1 MALLFVKVGCK
12 IYHNAQEWKWQ
23 MEFGS
28 KLRELREKAGLTQYE
43 LAEGIAASSF
53 ISLLE
58 AGKRKPKPDLIVKLA
73 SRLGVPTEE
82 LVMDQSAQERELNL
96 NTAKVALSSGDL
108 ELAEDFANQ
117 VLKFGV
123 DGVQDAASLAACVVL
138 LQVSARRGLFDGVLD
153 QLEQL
158 LKDHPNAAPD
168 LRSRIGNEII
178 RVCFRSG
185 NMALGVQRGE
195 ALLMEYAEAWPETE
209 VVELM
214 VQLAGCHFR
223 RGDTPRATEIIGRA
237 LKLAEKCKSPKAM
250 VQSYWQASV
259 LANLRGD
266 VKLALSQITEAMHW
280 TKLAELN
287 QVLPILN
294 DNAAKWMLD
303 MPNADLDQIH
313 NLAESAYLDLAS
325 QNNPGHAAYTCITLS
340 EVEMRRGSFD
350 KALMYV
356 RKGLAELPPEI
367 PGPKASLFS
376 QEAKVL
382 FKLGKF
388 DESFMQLDRAMEHM
402 RTMAPDRELA
412 THWGEIAR
420 VFVEMGYKDRA
431 IYAYEQAI
439 AVGNAA
445 QAEQSIY
452 AEANF

>member
-1 MALLFVKVGCK
+1 MSLLFVKVGCK

-58 AGKRKPKPDLIVKLA
+58 AGKRKPKADLVAKLA
-73 SRLGVPTEE
+73 ARLGVPTEE
-82 LVMDQSAQERELNL
+82 LVIDQSAQERELNL

-108 ELAEDFANQ
+108 ELAEDYANQ
-117 VLKFGV
+117 VLKFGPE
-123 DGVQDAASLAACVVL
+123 GVRDAASIAASVVL
-138 LQVSARRGLFDGVLD
+138 LQVSARRGLFEGVLD

-158 LKDHPNAAPD
+158 LKEYPKAAPD

-178 RVCFRSG
+178 RVCIRSG
-185 NMALGVQRGE
+185 NFALGVQRGE
-195 ALLMEYAEAWPETE
+195 ALLMEYVEIWPETE

-214 VQLAGCHFR
+214 VQLAACHFR
-223 RGDTPRATEIIGRA
+223 RGDTPRATEIISRA

-259 LANLRGD
+259 LSNLRGD
-266 VKLALSQITEAMHW
+266 VNLALSQITEAMHW

-303 MPNADLDQIH
+303 MPEPDLDRIH
-313 NLAESAYLDLAS
+313 NLAESAYLDLSS
-325 QNNPGHAAYTCITLS
+325 QNNPGHAATTCITLS
-340 EVEMRRGSFD
+340 EVEIRLGNFE
-350 KALMYV
+350 KALMYAK
-356 RKGLAELPPEI
+356 KGLSELPPGI
-367 PGPKASLFS
+367 PGPRASLLS
-376 QEAKVL
+376 QEAKTL
-382 FKLGKF
+382 FKLGRI
-388 DESFMQLDRAMEHM
+388 DESFAQLERAMDHL
-402 RTMAPDRELA
+402 RILAPDRDLA

-420 VFVEMGYKDRA
+420 VFVEMGHKDRA

-439 AVGNAA
+439 VVGNAS
-445 QAEQSIY
+445 QAEQGLF
-452 AEANF
+452 AEAHR

>member
-1 MALLFVKVGCK
+1 
-12 IYHNAQEWKWQ
+12 
-23 MEFGS
+23 MEFGP

-43 LAEGIAASSF
+43 LAEGLAASSF

-58 AGKRKPKPDLIVKLA
+58 AGKRKPKSDLVVKLA
-73 SRLGVPTEE
+73 SRLGVPVEE
-82 LVMDQSAQERELNL
+82 LVIDQSAQERDLNL

-108 ELAEDFANQ
+108 EVAEELAHQ
-117 VLKFGV
+117 VLKFGPV
-123 DGVQDAASLAACVVL
+123 GVQDSASLSASVL
-138 LQVSARRGLFDGVLD
+138 LIQVNVRKGLFEGVLD

-158 LKDHPNAAPD
+158 LKDHPKATPD

-178 RVCFRSG
+178 RACIRSG
-185 NMALGVQRGE
+185 NLALGVQRGE
-195 ALLMEYAEAWPETE
+195 ALLMEYATLWPEIE

-250 VQSYWQASV
+250 VQSYWQASA
-259 LANLRGD
+259 LAGD
-266 VKLALSQITEAMHW
+266 LGDLPLALSHISHAIHW
-280 TKLAELN
+280 SKLAELH

-303 MPNADLDQIH
+303 MPNPDLDRIH
-313 NLAESAYLDLAS
+313 DLAESAYLDLAS
-325 QNNPGHAAYTCITLS
+325 QNNPGSAAYTCITLS
-340 EVEMRRGSFD
+340 EVEMRRGNFE

-356 RKGLAELPPEI
+356 RKGLAELPLEM

-376 QEAKVL
+376 QEGKIL
-382 FKLGKF
+382 FRLGKF
-388 DESFMQLDRAMEHM
+388 AESFSMLDRAMEHM
-402 RTMAPDRELA
+402 RTMAADRELA

-420 VFVEMGYKDRA
+420 VYVAMGHKDLA

-445 QAEQSIY
+445 QAEQNVLT
-452 AEANF
+452 EANL

>member
-1 MALLFVKVGCK
+1 
-12 IYHNAQEWKWQ
+12 
-23 MEFGS
+23 MEFGP
-28 KLRELREKAGLTQYE
+28 KLRELREQAGLTQYE

-58 AGKRKPKPDLIVKLA
+58 AGKRKPKSDLVVKLA
-73 SRLGVPTEE
+73 SRLGVPVEE
-82 LVMDQSAQERELNL
+82 LVSDQSAQERELNL

-108 ELAEDFANQ
+108 EIAEDFAHK
-117 VLKFGV
+117 VLKFGPE
-123 DGVQDAASLAACVVL
+123 GVQDMASLSASVLL
-138 LQVSARRGLFDGVLD
+138 LQVNVRRGQFEGVLD

-158 LKDHPNAAPD
+158 FKDYPKVAPD

-185 NMALGVQRGE
+185 NLALGVQRGE
-195 ALLMEYAEAWPETE
+195 ALLMEYATVWSEIE

-214 VQLAGCHFR
+214 VQLAACHYR
-223 RGDTPRATEIIGRA
+223 RGDTPRATEIIGRS
-237 LKLAEKCKSPKAM
+237 LKLADKCQSPKAM
-250 VQSYWQASV
+250 VQSYWQASS
-259 LANLRGD
+259 LAGELGD
-266 VKLALSQITEAMHW
+266 LPLALSHISHAIHW
-280 TKLAELN
+280 TKLAELH

-303 MPNADLDQIH
+303 MPNPDLDRIH
-313 NLAESAYLDLAS
+313 ELAESAYLDLAS
-325 QNNPGHAAYTCITLS
+325 QNNPGSSAYTCITLS
-340 EVEMRRGSFD
+340 EVEMRKGNFD

-382 FKLGKF
+382 FRLGKSQ
-388 DESFMQLDRAMEHM
+388 ESFAVLDRAMEHM

-412 THWGEIAR
+412 IHWGEVAR
-420 VFVEMGYKDRA
+420 VFVDMDHKDLA

-445 QAEQSIY
+445 QAEQHVL
-452 AEANF
+452 AEANV

>member
-1 MALLFVKVGCK
+1 
-12 IYHNAQEWKWQ
+12 
-23 MEFGS
+23 MEFGT
-28 KLRELREKAGLTQYE
+28 KLRELRQQAGLTQFE

-58 AGKRKPKPDLIVKLA
+58 AGKRKPKPELIVKLA

-82 LVMDQSAQERELNL
+82 LVVDQSTQERELNL

-108 ELAEDFANQ
+108 ELAEEYANQ
-117 VLKFGV
+117 VLKFGPE
-123 DGVQDAASLAACVVL
+123 GVQDSASVAASVVL
-138 LQVSARRGLFDGVLD
+138 VQVRARRGHFDGVVD

-158 LKDHPNAAPD
+158 FRDYPNATPD
-168 LRSRIGNEII
+168 LRSRIGNEIV

-185 NMALGVQRGE
+185 NLALGVQRGE
-195 ALLMEYAEAWPETE
+195 TLLMEYATVWPATE

-214 VQLAGCHFR
+214 VQLAACHFR
-223 RGDTPRATEIIGRA
+223 RGDTPRASEIVERA

-250 VQSYWQASV
+250 VQSYWQASA
-259 LANLRGD
+259 LAGDRGD
-266 VKLALSQITEAMHW
+266 LALALSHISNAIHW

-303 MPNADLDQIH
+303 LPNPDLDRIH
-313 NLAESAYLDLAS
+313 DLAESAYLDLAA

-340 EVEMRRGSFD
+340 EVELRQGNYE

-356 RKGLAELPPEI
+356 RKGVAELPPEI

-376 QEAKVL
+376 QEAKIL
-382 FKLGKF
+382 FRLGKIS
-388 DESFMQLDRAMEHM
+388 DSIAQLEQAMEHM
-402 RTMAPDRELA
+402 LTMPPDRELA
-412 THWGEIAR
+412 THWGEVAR
-420 VFVEMGYKDRA
+420 VFVEIGLKDRA

-439 AVGNAA
+439 AVGAA
-445 QAEQSIY
+445 SQAEQKVLT
-452 AEANF
+452 EANF

>member
-1 MALLFVKVGCK
+1 
-12 IYHNAQEWKWQ
+12 
-23 MEFGS
+23 MEFGT
-28 KLRELREKAGLTQYE
+28 KLRELRERAGLTQYE

-58 AGKRKPKPDLIVKLA
+58 AGKRKPKPELIAKLA
-73 SRLGVPTEE
+73 ARLGVPTEE
-82 LVMDQSAQERELNL
+82 LVIDQSAQERELNL

-108 ELAEDFANQ
+108 ELAEDFANL
-117 VLKFGV
+117 VLKHGPE
-123 DGVQDAASLAACVVL
+123 GVQDAASLAASVLL
-138 LQVSARRGLFDGVLD
+138 LQVNVRRGLFEGVLD

-158 LKDHPNAAPD
+158 FKDYPNAAPD

-178 RVCFRSG
+178 RVCIRSG
-185 NMALGVQRGE
+185 NLALGVQRGE
-195 ALLMEYAEAWPETE
+195 ALLMEYAEVWPETE
-209 VVELM
+209 IVELM

-223 RGDTPRATEIIGRA
+223 RGDSPRATEIIGRA

-250 VQSYWQASV
+250 VQSYWQASS
-259 LANLRGD
+259 LAGDRGD
-266 VKLALSQITEAMHW
+266 LALALSHIAHAIHW
-280 TKLAELN
+280 TKLAELH

-303 MPNADLDQIH
+303 MPNPDLDRIH
-313 NLAESAYLDLAS
+313 DLAESAYLDLAS
-325 QNNPGHAAYTCITLS
+325 QNNPGSAAYTCITLS
-340 EVEMRRGSFD
+340 EVEFRQGNFE

-356 RKGLAELPPEI
+356 RKGVAELPPEI
-367 PGPKASLFS
+367 PGPKASLYS

-382 FKLGKF
+382 FRLGRM
-388 DESFMQLDRAMEHM
+388 DESFAQLERAMEHM

-412 THWGEIAR
+412 IHWGEIAR

-445 QAEQSIY
+445 QAEQSILV
-452 AEANF
+452 EANF

>member
-1 MALLFVKVGCK
+1 
-12 IYHNAQEWKWQ
+12 

-58 AGKRKPKPDLIVKLA
+58 AGKRKPKPDMIVKLA
-73 SRLGVPTEE
+73 ARLGVPTEE

-117 VLKFGV
+117 VLKFGPE
-123 DGVQDAASLAACVVL
+123 GVRDMASLAASVL
-138 LQVSARRGLFDGVLD
+138 LLQISARRGLFDGVLD

-158 LKDHPNAAPD
+158 LKDHPKAAPD
-168 LRSRIGNEII
+168 LRSRIGNEIV

-185 NMALGVQRGE
+185 NLALGVQRGE
-195 ALLMEYAEAWPETE
+195 ALLMEYAEIWPETE
-209 VVELM
+209 IVELM

-266 VKLALSQITEAMHW
+266 VNLALSQITEAMHW

-303 MPNADLDQIH
+303 MPNPDFDHIH
-313 NLAESAYLDLAS
+313 DLAESAYLDLAS
-325 QNNPGHAAYTCITLS
+325 QNNPGHAAYTCVTLS
-340 EVEMRRGSFD
+340 EVELRKGNFE

-382 FKLGKF
+382 FRLGKV
-388 DESFMQLDRAMEHM
+388 DEAFLQLDRAMEHM

-412 THWGEIAR
+412 IHWGEIAR
-420 VFVEMGYKDRA
+420 VFVEMGHKDRA

-439 AVGNAA
+439 GVGNAA
-445 QAEQSIY
+445 QAEQIVF
-452 AEANF
+452 AEASL

>member
-1 MALLFVKVGCK
+1 
-12 IYHNAQEWKWQ
+12 
-23 MEFGS
+23 MEFGP

-58 AGKRKPKPDLIVKLA
+58 AGKRKPKPELVVKLA
-73 SRLGVPTEE
+73 SRLGVPLED
-82 LVMDQSAQERELNL
+82 LSINQDAQERELTL

-108 ELAEDFANQ
+108 ELAEDYANQ
-117 VLKFGV
+117 VLKFGPE
-123 DGVQDAASLAACVVL
+123 GVHDSASVAASVVL
-138 LQVSARRGLFDGVLD
+138 LQVKARRGLFDGVLD

-158 LKDHPNAAPD
+158 LKDYPKAAPD
-168 LRSRIGNEII
+168 LRSRIGNEIV

-195 ALLMEYAEAWPETE
+195 ALLMEYAGVWPETE
-209 VVELM
+209 MVELM

-223 RGDTPRATEIIGRA
+223 RGDAPRATEIVDRA

-250 VQSYWQASV
+250 VQSYWQASS
-259 LANLRGD
+259 LAGDRGD
-266 VKLALSQITEAMHW
+266 LALALSHISNAIHW

-303 MPNADLDQIH
+303 MPNPDLDRIH
-313 NLAESAYLDLAS
+313 DLAESAYLDLAS

-340 EVEMRRGSFD
+340 EVELRKGNFD

-356 RKGLAELPPEI
+356 RKGVAELPPEI
-367 PGPKASLFS
+367 PGPKASLYS

-382 FKLGKF
+382 FRLGKI
-388 DESFMQLDRAMEHM
+388 DESFLQLDRAMEHM
-402 RTMAPDRELA
+402 SIMPPDRELA
-412 THWGEIAR
+412 IHWGEIAR

-445 QAEQSIY
+445 QAEQGVL

>member
-1 MALLFVKVGCK
+1 
-12 IYHNAQEWKWQ
+12 

-82 LVMDQSAQERELNL
+82 LVIDQSAQERELNL

-108 ELAEDFANQ
+108 ELAEEYANQ
-117 VLKFGV
+117 VLKYGPE
-123 DGVQDAASLAACVVL
+123 GVQDAASLAASVL
-138 LQVSARRGLFDGVLD
+138 LLQISARRGLFEGVLD
-153 QLEQL
+153 KLEQL
-158 LKDHPNAAPD
+158 LKDHPKAASE

-178 RVCFRSG
+178 RVCYRSG
-185 NMALGVQRGE
+185 NLALGVQRGE
-195 ALLMEYAEAWPETE
+195 ALLMEYAEVWPETE
-209 VVELM
+209 IVELM
-214 VQLAGCHFR
+214 VQLAACHFH

-250 VQSYWQASV
+250 VQSYWQASS
-259 LANLRGD
+259 LAGDRGD
-266 VKLALSQITEAMHW
+266 LALALSHISNAIHW
-280 TKLAELN
+280 TKLAELH

-303 MPNADLDQIH
+303 MPNPDLDRIH
-313 NLAESAYLDLAS
+313 ELAESAYLDLAS

-340 EVEMRRGSFD
+340 EVELRLGNFD

-367 PGPKASLFS
+367 PRPKASLFS
-376 QEAKVL
+376 QEAKIL
-382 FKLGKF
+382 FRLGRA
-388 DESFMQLDRAMEHM
+388 DESFLQLDRAMEHM
-402 RTMAPDRELA
+402 RTMPPDRELA
-412 THWGEIAR
+412 IHWGEIAR

-445 QAEQSIY
+445 QAEHGVF
-452 AEANF
+452 AEAHR

>member
-1 MALLFVKVGCK
+1 
-12 IYHNAQEWKWQ
+12 

-43 LAEGIAASSF
+43 LADGIAASSF

-58 AGKRKPKPDLIVKLA
+58 AGKRKPKQDLIVKLA
-73 SRLGVPTEE
+73 ARLGVPTED
-82 LVMDQSAQERELNL
+82 LVIDQSAQERELNL

-108 ELAEDFANQ
+108 ELAEDYAEQ
-117 VLKFGV
+117 VLKGGPE
-123 DGVQDAASLAACVVL
+123 GVQDMASLSASVVL
-138 LQVSARRGLFDGVLD
+138 LQVQARRGLFDGVLD

-158 LKDHPNAAPD
+158 FKDHPKADPEF
-168 LRSRIGNEII
+168 RSRIGNEIV

-195 ALLMEYAEAWPETE
+195 ALLMEYAEVWPETE

-214 VQLAGCHFR
+214 VQLAGCHSR
-223 RGDTPRATEIIGRA
+223 RGDIPRATEIVGRA

-250 VQSYWQASV
+250 VQSYWQASSF
-259 LANLRGD
+259 AGERGD
-266 VKLALSQITEAMHW
+266 LALALSHISQAIHW
-280 TKLAELN
+280 TKLAELS

-303 MPNADLDQIH
+303 MPNPDLNLIH
-313 NLAESAYLDLAS
+313 DLAESAYLDLAS

-340 EVEMRRGSFD
+340 EVEMRKGNFER
-350 KALMYV
+350 ALMYV

-367 PGPKASLFS
+367 PGPKASLYS

-382 FKLGKF
+382 FRLGKVE
-388 DESFMQLDRAMEHM
+388 ESFTQLDRAMEHM

-439 AVGNAA
+439 AVGNAV
-445 QAEQSIY
+445 QAEQNVL
-452 AEANF
+452 AEASF

>member
-1 MALLFVKVGCK
+1 
-12 IYHNAQEWKWQ
+12 
-23 MEFGS
+23 MEFG
-28 KLRELREKAGLTQYE
+28 KRLRELREKAGLTQYE

-58 AGKRKPKPDLIVKLA
+58 AGKRKPKPELIVKLA

-82 LVMDQSAQERELNL
+82 LVVDQSTQERELNL

-117 VLKFGV
+117 VLKFGPE
-123 DGVQDAASLAACVVL
+123 GVQDAASLAASVLL
-138 LQVSARRGLFDGVLD
+138 LQVSARRGLFEGVLD

-158 LKDHPNAAPD
+158 LKDYPKAVPD

-178 RVCFRSG
+178 RVCIRSG
-185 NMALGVQRGE
+185 NLALGVQRGE
-195 ALLMEYAEAWPETE
+195 ALLMEYAEVWPETE
-209 VVELM
+209 IVELM

-223 RGDTPRATEIIGRA
+223 RGDTPRATEIIDRA

-250 VQSYWQASV
+250 VQSYWQASS
-259 LANLRGD
+259 LAGDRGD
-266 VKLALSQITEAMHW
+266 LALALSHISHAIHW

-287 QVLPILN
+287 QVLPVLN

-303 MPNADLDQIH
+303 LPDPDLDRIH
-313 NLAESAYLDLAS
+313 DLAESAYLDLAS

-340 EVEMRRGSFD
+340 EVELRKGNFE

-382 FKLGKF
+382 FRFGKF
-388 DESFMQLDRAMEHM
+388 DESFSQLERAMEYM
-402 RTMAPDRELA
+402 RTLAPDRELA
-412 THWGEIAR
+412 IHWGEIAR

-445 QAEQSIY
+445 QAEQSVLV
-452 AEANF
+452 EANF

>member
-1 MALLFVKVGCK
+1 MSLLFVKVGCK
-12 IYHNAQEWKWQ
+12 IYQEAQEWKWY
-23 MEFGS
+23 MEFGI

-58 AGKRKPKPDLIVKLA
+58 AGKRKPKPELIAKLA
-73 SRLGVPTEE
+73 SRLGVATEE
-82 LVMDQSAQERELNL
+82 LVVDQSAQERELNL

-117 VLKFGV
+117 VRKCGP
-123 DGVQDAASLAACVVL
+123 DGVQDMASLAASVVL
-138 LQVSARRGLFDGVLD
+138 LQVKARRGHFDGVLD

-158 LKDHPNAAPD
+158 LKDHPKASPD
-168 LRSRIGNEII
+168 LRSRIGNEIV

-195 ALLMEYAEAWPETE
+195 ALLMEYADVWPETE

-214 VQLAGCHFR
+214 VQLAACHFR

-259 LANLRGD
+259 LANIRGD
-266 VKLALSQITEAMHW
+266 VNLALSQITEAMHW

-303 MPNADLDQIH
+303 MPNPDLNRIH
-313 NLAESAYLDLAS
+313 DLAESAYLDLSS

-340 EVEMRRGSFD
+340 EVEMRLGNFE

-376 QEAKVL
+376 QEAKIL
-382 FKLGKF
+382 FQLGKI
-388 DESFMQLDRAMEHM
+388 DESLALLDRAMDHM
-402 RTMAPDRELA
+402 RTMAPDRELS

-420 VFVEMGYKDRA
+420 VFVELGYKDRA
-431 IYAYEQAI
+431 INAYEQAI
-439 AVGNAA
+439 AVGNAS
-445 QAEQSIY
+445 QAEQSVL

>member
-1 MALLFVKVGCK
+1 
-12 IYHNAQEWKWQ
+12 
-23 MEFGS
+23 MEFGV

-82 LVMDQSAQERELNL
+82 LVIDQSAQERELNL

-117 VLKFGV
+117 VLKFGPE
-123 DGVQDAASLAACVVL
+123 GVLDMASLAASVLL
-138 LQVSARRGLFDGVLD
+138 LQVSARRGLFEGVLD

-158 LKDHPNAAPD
+158 FKDYPKAAPD

-185 NMALGVQRGE
+185 NLALGVQRGE
-195 ALLMEYAEAWPETE
+195 ALLMQYAEVWPETE
-209 VVELM
+209 IVELM
-214 VQLAGCHFR
+214 VQLAACHFR

-266 VKLALSQITEAMHW
+266 VNLALSQITEAMHW

-303 MPNADLDQIH
+303 MPNPDLDRIH
-313 NLAESAYLDLAS
+313 DLAESAYLDLAS

-340 EVEMRRGSFD
+340 EVELRQGNFE
-350 KALMYV
+350 KALMYA
-356 RKGLAELPPEI
+356 RKGVAELPLEI
-367 PGPKASLFS
+367 PGPKASLLS

-382 FKLGKF
+382 FRLGKI
-388 DESFMQLDRAMEHM
+388 DESFAQLERAMEHM
-402 RTMAPDRELA
+402 RTMVPDRELA
-412 THWGEIAR
+412 IHWGEIAR

-445 QAEQSIY
+445 QVEQNVLV
-452 AEANF
+452 EANF